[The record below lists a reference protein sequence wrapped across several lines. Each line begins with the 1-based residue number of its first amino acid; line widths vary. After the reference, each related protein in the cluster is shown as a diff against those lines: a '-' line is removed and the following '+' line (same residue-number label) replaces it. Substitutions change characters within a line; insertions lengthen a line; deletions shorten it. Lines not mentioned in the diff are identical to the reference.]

1 MNASL
6 PHDRRGRPLTRSA
19 LALSVCAA
27 LGAAA
32 ASAQTTVGPGN
43 LTGYTN
49 VTTGTA
55 GPTGTGTPNSPQ
67 PGGPGQSPSALTVT
81 FQPQT
86 YIVGGGSAPTVSI
99 GLIGGAGGLGNDA
112 VGHNEAQSSPA
123 DYGGNGGPGGTP
135 GLLTWTVSN
144 YINVTSSTTAPFA
157 VQLTSQGGAGG
168 FAGGFQRDY
177 GFAGTPGAGGSGG
190 NLTLSLGGSIYSS
203 NGWSGATP
211 GTTALVVS
219 SLGANGGVNPNT
231 IADNSASAELYTGDV
246 HANPGGAGGNGGAI
260 QVTSQ
265 IANVHSATAGMVL
278 VSQGGNGSDG
288 SSAAAPGGHG
298 YGGAG
303 GAGGSGGTVNLT
315 IGDASQP
322 NFSIVAV
329 GAATAATGLS
339 IPVTEPDQNGNQIY
353 AQASYPAAAIQLQS
367 LGGNG
372 GAGGTSSGSSATG
385 GVGGASGSG
394 SGVTLS
400 YSATGL
406 STTGYAAP
414 GVVAQSVGGS
424 GGNGADAG
432 GAFKRKGGSGGL
444 GGDGG
449 SVNLNFFDWN
459 GATQNSVLQT
469 AGDDSPA
476 IVAQSIGGGGG
487 VGGSVSVAAPIGAVA
502 IGGQGESGGV
512 GGTVTITNGGGND
525 PNGKADSGIVVS
537 TAGTRASAI
546 VAQSIGGGG
555 GSGGSAQSTA
565 IGPFAYAVGGN
576 AGSGGNA
583 GAPGTTQV
591 SVTNAGIVATG
602 GDHSRG
608 IEAQAIGGG
617 GGSGGSASTLTAS
630 GELNVNVSVG
640 GQAGA
645 GGDAGDV
652 NVQNPGQIV
661 TQGADAFGLVAQ
673 SIGGGGG
680 NGGMSKAD
688 ALQLASSSE
697 FPSFTVSVDL
707 GGQGGSAGN
716 GGNVT
721 VGNGFSIMTA
731 GAGAHGVIAQ
741 SIGGGGGNGGD
752 SSTLVGQV
760 QGSTFTYSV
769 SAGGSGGS
777 GGSTGQVTVD
787 NNGLIWTMGQDSHAV
802 LAQSIS
808 GGGGSGGLGASD
820 TSAFSSD
827 KTSNFTIAIG
837 GEGANGA
844 DANQVTVNNYSGVLT
859 TGDGSGAL
867 FAQSIGGGGGN
878 GGGGIGYGTGGTVG
892 VDLAIGGKGGSG
904 GDGGDVFVNN
914 YATGAIVTVGAGAPG
929 IFAQSV
935 GGSGGT
941 GGRGAVSGSVSP
953 VTLILDYLKT
963 GDLAVNYTQSYG
975 DSDTFVQG
983 WKNTASALFGQ
994 GVQGLLG
1001 MASDYVKTNIGGLP
1015 PTQGSG
1021 GGSFTVNLNVG
1032 AVQTGAGGS
1041 GGQGGGVTILNEGQI
1056 LTQGPA
1062 SSGIQ
1067 AQSVGGGG
1075 GSAGSV
1081 LVGTSG
1087 SFVPENVVANFVIG
1101 GAGGAAGDGGLVSIT
1116 NYNQVTTQGDQSH
1129 GLVAQSVGGGGGLAG
1144 YTGSPAAG
1152 RSTYGF
1158 TLGGDGGANGNG
1170 GGYGSDDGVPG
1181 VSVENFAATVGTA
1194 VVKTSGDDAVG
1205 IIAQNIGGGGGLM
1218 SWMYAVADGNGGVV
1232 STSSQAN
1239 LSTPV
1244 VLTLSA
1250 HTAPSAAGCDDSQYL
1265 VAACGNAGEA
1275 YVTSDTIAT
1284 SGRNSHG
1291 VVAQS
1296 IGGGGGALFGGTLTG
1311 NNFFANSATS
1321 MGNGGQVQVN
1331 IRGPL
1336 TTTGDGAIGV
1346 IAQSIGGGGLLGG
1359 DVASASAFAARPSAF
1374 QAAAT
1379 PSFFQGDGGEVDVTV
1394 VQGGSIRTSGAFAH
1408 GIYAQSV
1415 GGGGGLI
1422 VTQDHGWID
1431 GSGGGIGSAGI
1442 IDIEVDGIVTTTGK
1456 GAIGVY
1462 ANSDGS
1468 TNSPNPVGITVTGAV
1483 GSEQF
1488 DAIVI
1493 NSSATGNTV
1502 TNSGTISGA
1511 VGQAAVTV
1519 ANGSNA
1525 AVNVTNSAGGNL
1537 YGNVVL
1543 GGGTLTNA
1551 GNWYPDGAN
1560 VANVQSTGYI
1570 GVALGRT
1577 VPSSNG
1583 QMPTVFLSGN
1593 LQHSGVLQTTVD
1605 FATGQASKLWVT
1617 GTANLTGS
1625 QFSLI
1630 PTSTGSQPVTILQ
1643 STGTLTLGQNTV
1655 YDGGQLGQFSY
1666 QLSTPNPNELQVTQ
1680 QSKMAAVAGKA
1691 GLSRTEQSVAAHLD
1705 ANFAA
1710 GAPGLGDAFLALG
1723 RIDTLP
1729 QFRSALVSLANEAV
1743 NAVGTARLAASQAFA
1758 TRMNSCP
1765 DFVGSSTFQI
1775 ERECAWGRVVGDW
1788 TSRDTTSDS
1797 IGYTVDSRHLQLG
1810 GQKQLAPGWFLG
1822 GSIAY
1827 DWSDFAA
1834 DAVPTN
1840 VDGKGLTV
1848 GAVIKRQ
1855 DGPWLVSA
1863 GVDAGYGWY
1872 DSTRT
1877 VTLGSPPVA
1886 ATASF
1891 NGQHAGVHARIAY
1904 QLPQQDWYLRPYLD
1918 LHAIYQRTDAFTETG
1933 ARALDLNVSSSSAT
1947 RFVASPMLEL
1957 GGRLDLDGG
1966 TVLKPVFGIGGSFFD
1981 KNEWSTQVRFDG
1993 SPSAPFEVNSSLPS
2007 TLLNVDVG
2015 MTLMNA
2021 DHLHL
2026 RLDYSGQFGN
2036 DYRSN
2041 GGSLKLSYL
2050 F

>member
-1 MNASL
+1 MTLL
-6 PHDRRGRPLTRSA
+6 PPQPHRACPFKRSA
-19 LALSVCAA
+19 LALSICAA
-27 LGAAA
+27 LGMSA
-32 ASAQTTVGPGN
+32 ASAQTVVGPGN

-55 GPTGTGTPNSPQ
+55 GTTGTGTPNSPQ

-86 YIVGGGSAPTVSI
+86 YIVGGGGAPTVSI
-99 GLIGGAGGLGNDA
+99 GLVGGAGGLGNDA
-112 VGHNEAQSSPA
+112 AGHNQAETSPA
-123 DYGGNGGPGGTP
+123 DSGGNGGAGGTP
-135 GLLTWTVSN
+135 GLLTFTVSN
-144 YINVTSSTTAPFA
+144 FINLTSSATAPFA

-168 FAGGFQRDY
+168 FAGGFQKDY

-190 NLTLSLGGSIYSS
+190 ALTLSLGGSVYSS

-211 GTTALVVS
+211 GTTALLVS
-219 SLGANGGVNPNT
+219 SIGGDGGANPNLV
-231 IADNSASAELYTGDV
+231 ADNSGSAELYTGDV
-246 HANPGGAGGNGGAI
+246 HANPGGNGGNGGNI

-265 IANVHSATAGMVL
+265 LANVHSATAGMVL

-303 GAGGSGGTVNLT
+303 GDGGSGGTVNLT
-315 IGDASQP
+315 LGDAAQP

-353 AQASYPAAAIQLQS
+353 AQASFPAAAIQLQS

-372 GAGGTSSGSSATG
+372 GEGGTGNGNSGTG
-385 GVGGASGSG
+385 GLGGASGDG
-394 SGVTLS
+394 GGVTLS
-400 YSATGL
+400 YSAIGL
-406 STTGYAAP
+406 STTGFAAP

-432 GAFKRKGGSGGL
+432 GTFKRKGGSGGV
-444 GGDGG
+444 GGAGG
-449 SVNLNFFDWN
+449 SVNLNFFDWS

-487 VGGSVSVAAPIGAVA
+487 VGGSVAVAAPIGAVA
-502 IGGQGESGGV
+502 IGGQGENGGL
-512 GGTVTITNGGGND
+512 GGTVIITNGGGND
-525 PNGKADSGIVVS
+525 PNGKPDSGIVIS
-537 TAGTRASAI
+537 TGGTRSSAL

-555 GSGGSAQSTA
+555 GTGGSAQSTA

-583 GAPGTTQV
+583 GTPGTTQV

-630 GELNVNVSVG
+630 GQLNVNVSVG

-688 ALQLASSSE
+688 SLQLVGDSE
-697 FPSFTVSVDL
+697 FPSMTVSIDL

-731 GAGAHGVIAQ
+731 GPGAHGVVAQ

-752 SSTLVGQV
+752 SSSLMGQI

-777 GGSTGQVTVD
+777 GGSTGQVTV
-787 NNGLIWTMGQDSHAV
+787 NNKGLIWTMGQDSYAV
-802 LAQSIS
+802 LAQSIA
-808 GGGGSGGLGASD
+808 GGGGNGGVGSSD
-820 TSAFSSD
+820 TSAFSSSD
-827 KTSNFTIAIG
+827 SSKFTIAMG
-837 GEGANGA
+837 GEGAIGA

-859 TGDGSGAL
+859 TGDGSGAI

-878 GGGGIGYGTGGTVG
+878 GGGGIAYGTGGTVSVAVG
-892 VDLAIGGKGGSG
+892 IGGKGGSG
-904 GDGGDVFVNN
+904 GAGGSVNVNN
-914 YATGAIVTVGAGAPG
+914 YANGAIVTVGAGAAG

-935 GGSGGT
+935 GGAGGT
-941 GGRGAVSGSVSP
+941 GGRGAVSGGVSP
-953 VTLILDYLKT
+953 VTLILDYLKS
-963 GDLAVNYTQSYG
+963 GELAANYTQSYG
-975 DSDTFVQG
+975 SSDTYVQA
-983 WKNTASALFGQ
+983 WKNTAGALFGK
-994 GVQGLLG
+994 GVQGLVSL
-1001 MASDYVKTNIGGLP
+1001 AKDYLNANNGGTSP
-1015 PTQGSG
+1015 AQGDG
-1021 GGSFTVNLNVG
+1021 GGSFTLNLTVG

-1041 GGQGGGVTILNEGQI
+1041 GGTGGSVTVLNEGQI

-1062 SSGIQ
+1062 SAGIQ

-1087 SFVPENVVANFVIG
+1087 SFVPENIVANVVIG
-1101 GAGGAAGDGGLVSIT
+1101 GAGGAAGDGGVVSIT

-1158 TLGGDGGANGNG
+1158 TLGGDGGASGNG
-1170 GGYGSDDGVPG
+1170 GSYGSDGVPG
-1181 VSVENFAATVGTA
+1181 VTVENFAATVGTA
-1194 VVKTSGDDAVG
+1194 IVKTSGDDAVG
-1205 IIAQNIGGGGGLM
+1205 IVAQNIGGGGGLM

-1244 VLTLSA
+1244 VLSLSA
-1250 HTAPSAAGCDDSQYL
+1250 HTAPSAAGCNSQYL

-1275 YVTSDTIAT
+1275 YVTSDTIGT

-1359 DVASASAFAARPSAF
+1359 DFASASAFAARPSSF
-1374 QAAAT
+1374 QGAAT
-1379 PSFFQGDGGEVDVTV
+1379 PSFFQGDGGEVDVYV

-1431 GSGGGIGSAGI
+1431 GSGGGIGSAGV
-1442 IDIEVDGIVTTTGK
+1442 IDIQVDGIVTTAGK
-1456 GAIGVY
+1456 SAIGVY
-1462 ANSDGS
+1462 VNSDGS
-1468 TNSPNPVGITVTGAV
+1468 TQSSNPVGITVTGAV

-1519 ANGSNA
+1519 ANGNNA

-1577 VPSSNG
+1577 VPASNG
-1583 QMPTVFLSGN
+1583 QMPTVILSGN

-1605 FATGQASKLWVT
+1605 FAKGQASKLLVT

-1630 PTSTGSQPVTILQ
+1630 PASTGSQPVTILQ

-1680 QSKMAAVAGKA
+1680 QSKMAAVASSA
-1691 GLSRTEQSVAAHLD
+1691 GLSRTEQAVAGHLD
-1705 ANFAA
+1705 ANFVA
-1710 GAPGLGDAFLALG
+1710 GTPGLGNTLLAVG
-1723 RIDTLP
+1723 TIDNVP
-1729 QFRSALVSLANEAV
+1729 QFRAALDSLGNEAA
-1743 NAVGTARLAASQAFA
+1743 NAVGTARLAASLAFA
-1758 TRMNSCP
+1758 ARMNYCP
-1765 DFVGSSTFQI
+1765 DFEGSGTYQV
-1775 ERECAWGRVVGDW
+1775 ERECAWGRIIGDW
-1788 TSRDTTSDS
+1788 MDRNTNNDS
-1797 IGYTVDSRHLQLG
+1797 IGYTVDSKMLQFG
-1810 GQKQLAPGWFLG
+1810 GQKRIAPGWFLG

-1827 DWSDFAA
+1827 DWSDF
-1834 DAVPTN
+1834 DAQTVPAQ
-1840 VDGKGLTV
+1840 VDGKGVTV
-1848 GAVIKRQ
+1848 GAILKYQ
-1855 DGPWLVSA
+1855 DGPWMYSA

-1872 DSTRT
+1872 DTSRT
-1877 VTLGSPPVA
+1877 VALEGPGVT
-1886 ATASF
+1886 ATSSF
-1891 NGQHAGVHARIAY
+1891 NAQHVGLHGRIAY
-1904 QLPQQDWYLRPYLD
+1904 QLPQPSWYLKPYLD
-1918 LHAIYQRTDAFTETG
+1918 LHAIYQRTDAFTESG
-1933 ARALDLNVSSSSAT
+1933 AGPLDLAVNGSSAT
-1947 RFVASPMLEL
+1947 RLAASPMLEL
-1957 GGRLDLDGG
+1957 GARLDLGAR
-1966 TVLKPVFGIGGSFFD
+1966 TVLKPVLGIGGSFFN
-1981 KNEWSTQVRFDG
+1981 KNEWNTDVRFVG
-1993 SPSAPFEVNSSLPS
+1993 APSTTFEVNSSLPS
-2007 TLLNVDVG
+2007 ALFNVNLGV
-2015 MTLMNA
+2015 TLMRG
-2021 DHLHL
+2021 DHLRL
-2026 RLDYSGQFGN
+2026 LLDYSGQFGD

-2041 GGSLKLSYL
+2041 GGSLKLTYQ